1 METLDVLVSLARSL
15 RGRGPLRLRK
25 EDFVGAFKTLP
36 LALAALCMAV
46 AVWGEAAEE
55 GWALQLWCCPF
66 GAVASVYAWERFGSA
81 IQVCVRMRGAAS
93 AGLCARRRLQGI
105 LGRLFYA
112 PTGRFVDDLFSVE
125 PEGDPASGSL
135 GGAAGASR
143 VTRFVIETLLGW
155 DLDAEK
161 RMASAVSANILGV
174 SVSMV
179 DEPAGSCRSAL
190 AIFGRARSAARR
202 AGTSDDFQHTPGKSG

>member
-46 AVWGEAAEE
+46 AVWGEAAQE

-81 IQVCVRMRGAAS
+81 IQVCVRMRGDGVGRSVRAAS
-93 AGLCARRRLQGI
+93 AAGDPGSAFLRSDGEVRRRPIQCRPGRRSCERRPGGCHRCLPSDPPRHRDAFG
-105 LGRLFYA
+105 LGPR
-112 PTGRFVDDLFSVE
+112 
-125 PEGDPASGSL
+125 
-135 GGAAGASR
+135 
-143 VTRFVIETLLGW
+143 
-155 DLDAEK
+155 
-161 RMASAVSANILGV
+161 
-174 SVSMV
+174 
-179 DEPAGSCRSAL
+179 C
-190 AIFGRARSAARR
+190 
-202 AGTSDDFQHTPGKSG
+202 